1 MAENGMS
8 DDALQKAKDSLQI
21 ADVWQHQA
29 TAFIS
34 DDLQASAS
42 FPDTFE
48 LLFKHLIA
56 RTLWGK
62 ADGDDD
68 GPFVFRVHIE
78 LGVRYVDA
86 GGSESNKQA
95 AGASPD
101 DQQESS
107 PDDSGEAG
115 ALAQIEATY
124 VAEYRTT
131 EELPEDALKA
141 FAFRN
146 ASYHV
151 WPFWRE
157 FLASQCNRMN
167 LPRVSLPL
175 QSIAQLARP
184 DS

>member
-1 MAENGMS
+1 MAENGLN
-8 DDALQKAKDSLQI
+8 DDALQQAKESLQI
-21 ADVWQHQA
+21 ADVWQQQVV
-29 TAFIS
+29 AFIS
-34 DDLQASAS
+34 KDLQASTS

-62 ADGDDD
+62 ADGDD
-68 GPFVFRVHIE
+68 GGTYVFRVHID
-78 LGVRYVDA
+78 LGVRYIAA
-86 GGSESNKQA
+86 GESENNKKA
-95 AGASPD
+95 SGASPD

-107 PDDSGEAG
+107 SEKCGVAE

-131 EELPEDALKA
+131 EDLPKEALRA

-167 LPRVSLPL
+167 LPRISLPL
-175 QSIAQLARP
+175 QSVAQLAR
-184 DS
+184 SE

>member
-1 MAENGMS
+1 MN
-8 DDALQKAKDSLQI
+8 DDSLQQARESLQI
-21 ADVWQHQA
+21 ADVWQHQVS
-29 TAFIS
+29 AFIS
-34 DDLQASAS
+34 DDLQASAA
-42 FPDTFE
+42 FPENFE
-48 LLFKHLIA
+48 VLFKHLIA

-68 GPFVFRVHIE
+68 GPYVFRVHID
-78 LGVRYVDA
+78 LGVRYMDA
-86 GGSESNKQA
+86 GGSDNNKEA
-95 AGASPD
+95 AGASAD
-101 DQQESS
+101 DQQEIS
-107 PDDSGEAG
+107 PDNGGDAEV
-115 ALAQIEATY
+115 LAQIEATY

-131 EELPEDALKA
+131 EELPVEALKA

-175 QSIAQLARP
+175 QSAAQLSR
-184 DS
+184 SE

>member
-8 DDALQKAKDSLQI
+8 DAALQQARKSLQI
-21 ADVWQHQA
+21 ADVWQHQVA
-29 TAFIS
+29 AFIS
-34 DDLQASAS
+34 EDLQASAS

-68 GPFVFRVHIE
+68 GPYVFRVHID
-78 LGVRYVDA
+78 LGVRYVDT
-86 GGSESNKQA
+86 GESEDNKQEA
-95 AGASPD
+95 DASLD
-101 DQQESS
+101 DQQESPS
-107 PDDSGEAG
+107 DKSGEAE

-124 VAEYRTT
+124 VAEYRTS
-131 EELPEDALKA
+131 EDLPEDALKA

-175 QSIAQLARP
+175 QSIAQLAR
-184 DS
+184 SE